1 MRPQAPERGE
11 RGCRVS
17 QAVDAWKRFVAV
29 LTTGDVGDVLDLY
42 SANSLYLEPYNPP
55 HRGNLLIQSYMKD
68 WMGGKE
74 DVEVDELAVIP
85 AADGSGVGVEW
96 MISYT
101 AAGRRWNALPRASFL
116 RIGDEGLV
124 TYHRDYT

>member
-1 MRPQAPERGE
+1 MSDE
-11 RGCRVS
+11 RGCEVS
-17 QAVDAWKRFVAV
+17 QAVDAWKRFVTV

-55 HRGNLLIQSYMKD
+55 HRGNLLIQAYLKD

-74 DVEVDELAVIP
+74 GVEVEELAVIP
-85 AADGSGVGVEW
+85 AEDGSGVGVEW
-96 MISYT
+96 TISYT
-101 AAGRRWNALPRASFL
+101 AAGRRWNALPRATFFRL
-116 RIGDEGLV
+116 GDGGLV

>member
-17 QAVDAWKRFVAV
+17 QAVDAWKRFVEV

-42 SANSLYLEPYNPP
+42 SANPLYLEPYNPP

-74 DVEVDELAVIP
+74 GVEVDEFAVIP
-85 AADGSGVGVEW
+85 AARRIPSFDGASRN
-96 MISYT
+96 
-101 AAGRRWNALPRASFL
+101 RRSRCTTGNLIPLTKRCSPRW
-116 RIGDEGLV
+116 
-124 TYHRDYT
+124 